1 MTRRSLAALARR
13 GAAGSAP
20 SADKRSSPA
29 RFPGRGLGGS
39 ICFGVSESMCRWT
52 KIMVAG
58 RPGYLFYAVGDCK
71 NLAFVP
77 LQCIDAAGRLDRDE
91 FLLGRWPW
99 SNNFSNKISFWSH
112 TWPDMERP
120 APQNADG
127 LREFLE
133 RLAERIRGAH

>member
-1 MTRRSLAALARR
+1 
-13 GAAGSAP
+13 
-20 SADKRSSPA
+20 
-29 RFPGRGLGGS
+29 
-39 ICFGVSESMCRWT
+39 
-52 KIMVAG
+52 MVAG